1 MFWVCYCFPIW
12 WSERTICS
20 SICTFN
26 AKKIENLF
34 FYIQKSLQWDVYCGV
49 VCVGGEALFTEV
61 FPLWW
66 WWCFQQQQRRMR
78 FTAQNRHKD
87 WQRRH
92 VDMIR
97 LFYLWY
103 GSLCRYRSSS
113 GCSEVIMCVCVC
125 ACMHVCV
132 GQQANDRAKKQ
143 TGWLRCPQLQ
153 PIGSPKMH
161 HSCPPANP
169 GLPCGAGISLEDCYL
184 AKCSQAND
192 GAGSRGWKWNVVPE
206 SREFYVEPF
215 SISGRQTFFR
225 RIIES

>member
-113 GCSEVIMCVCVC
+113 GCSEVIMCVCVV
-125 ACMHVCV
+125 ALWSWMFHHNGRDHYRPPGKIKHSSVSFSKIFESL
-132 GQQANDRAKKQ
+132 D
-143 TGWLRCPQLQ
+143 TWLL
-153 PIGSPKMH
+153 H
-161 HSCPPANP
+161 
-169 GLPCGAGISLEDCYL
+169 L
-184 AKCSQAND
+184 
-192 GAGSRGWKWNVVPE
+192 V
-206 SREFYVEPF
+206 
-215 SISGRQTFFR
+215 
-225 RIIES
+225 